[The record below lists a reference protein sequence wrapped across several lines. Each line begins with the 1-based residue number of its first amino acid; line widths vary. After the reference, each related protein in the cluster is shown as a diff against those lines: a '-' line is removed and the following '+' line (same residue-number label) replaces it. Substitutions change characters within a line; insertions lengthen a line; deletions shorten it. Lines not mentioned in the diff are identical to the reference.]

1 MSDPLNERREISR
14 GIVAIYK
21 DYVGRGPTTARTSI
35 NDDHVTTLC
44 AGGLTKAERKLV
56 ASGDDETVREI
67 RRKFQGAMRG
77 EIVALVERV
86 MSRES
91 RAFLSDHDVITDVA
105 VETVVFS
112 DSPVMPMD
120 EPAEA
125 EQPVPAE

>member
-1 MSDPLNERREISR
+1 VSDPLNERREISR

-67 RRKFQGAMRG
+67 RRKFQGAMRSD
-77 EIVALVERV
+77 IIDLVERV
-86 MSRES
+86 TSRKTM
-91 RAFLSDHDVITDVA
+91 AFLSDHDVVEDIA
-105 VETVVFS
+105 VETLVFADTRIAQLGDPPS
-112 DSPVMPMD
+112 GEDR
-120 EPAEA
+120 EQAE
-125 EQPVPAE
+125 